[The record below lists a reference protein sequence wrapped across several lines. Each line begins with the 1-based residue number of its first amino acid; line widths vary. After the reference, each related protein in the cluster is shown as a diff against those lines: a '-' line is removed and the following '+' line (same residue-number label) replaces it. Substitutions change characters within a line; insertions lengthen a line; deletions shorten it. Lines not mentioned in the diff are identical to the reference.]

1 MPAPLGWA
9 EPPKVEVKIG
19 VKKPDIAPRPAAA
32 PAPVNALP
40 SDLSFLTN
48 SLASLGLG
56 GPRNS
61 SSNTHILPGVHGNT
75 EIVIPPLDGKPIQS
89 AKGVI
94 DTAQVH
100 FSYVTNKVEPLKEE
114 VFRTVFQHFGP
125 VLDVAIK
132 KSQYHPDKGVQTGY
146 GFIHYPLTEEGIA
159 CALESVRSLH
169 ELVLDNV
176 KYSCRVSHALEE
188 FLKMRQTNTQRE
200 RRSSGFSSF
209 FSSSFNPFSSFTSS
223 SSSSHAHS
231 NLSAPAGPRL
241 GGGLDLDRG
250 FTYDSY
256 GFPVDLPPPPTS
268 SLAPAPAPKKHSF
281 F

>member
-1 MPAPLGWA
+1 MLFNSLISCSLGWA

-132 KSQYHPDKGVQTGY
+132 KSQYHPVSASFFLFCCDVTS
-146 GFIHYPLTEEGIA
+146 T
-159 CALESVRSLH
+159 SL
-169 ELVLDNV
+169 LFVG
-176 KYSCRVSHALEE
+176 
-188 FLKMRQTNTQRE
+188 Q
-200 RRSSGFSSF
+200 RSSDGLWF
-209 FSSSFNPFSSFTSS
+209 
-223 SSSSHAHS
+223 HS
-231 NLSAPAGPRL
+231 LSI
-241 GGGLDLDRG
+241 DRG
-250 FTYDSY
+250 RYRMCIRISPFIT
-256 GFPVDLPPPPTS
+256 
-268 SLAPAPAPKKHSF
+268 
-281 F
+281 